1 MMIIFC
7 QDRVATDDNDDRP
20 VRAEE
25 HLPNGRLVT
34 VQQYGFDG
42 ASRITNKFT
51 APKMHPASFT
61 TFSGTYDA
69 DTDGNLLAM
78 PGLSHSCCRAKLVL
92 AFFFPTAYL
101 AAV

>member
-1 MMIIFC
+1 VGNDSNT
-7 QDRVATDDNDDRP
+7 DRLT
-20 VRAEE
+20 RAEE
-25 HLPNGRLVT
+25 HLANGRLVT

-69 DTDGNLLAM
+69 DNRLNGFAARAQGTD
-78 PGLSHSCCRAKLVL
+78 
-92 AFFFPTAYL
+92 
-101 AAV
+101 